1 MDREVLRAARIAVV
15 GLEVTSG
22 EPPLIVH
29 AAVYHVDDGSIVA
42 GPFSYWVEPD
52 APLAQVR
59 ISAWPNV
66 RLAPPWWEVAN
77 RVTEVIGDR
86 LLAVRDQDRLRVL
99 QRHLPDWQPAGVILV
114 TELAEQIRPSPADS
128 GPTDSRPTDSGVDPV
143 AGLAEPSRG
152 AVAEAHLIALVLG
165 ALLRYAGP

>member
-1 MDREVLRAARIAVV
+1 MDVEVLRAARIAVV

-22 EPPLIVH
+22 EPPLVVQ
-29 AAVYHVDDGSIVA
+29 AAVYHVDSGSVVA

-66 RLAPPWWEVAN
+66 RLAPSWREVAD

-86 LLAVRDQDRLRVL
+86 LLAVRDQGRLRVL
-99 QRHLPDWQPAGVILV
+99 QRHLPDWQPAGVILAS
-114 TELAEQIRPSPADS
+114 EFAEPARPGPAGS
-128 GPTDSRPTDSGVDPV
+128 GAEAV
-143 AGLAEPSRG
+143 AGLSGPSRG
-152 AVAEAHLIALVLG
+152 AVVEAHAIALALG
-165 ALLRYAGP
+165 ELLRDAGR